1 MDQLT
6 LQYTDAAETHPYPIR
21 FEARQRMETAWAQTS
36 WSFRNGSL
44 NTVRTVWI
52 PPAALT
58 WTSSGSY
65 NEAYVD
71 GDSRVV
77 WNHMLEV
84 WISSDRGFV
93 EFVKAAIRER
103 LAAEGK
109 PDPYP

>member
-1 MDQLT
+1 
-6 LQYTDAAETHPYPIR
+6 
-21 FEARQRMETAWAQTS
+21 METAWAQTS
-36 WSFRNGSL
+36 WRFRDGSQL
-44 NTVRTVWI
+44 MVRTVWT

-58 WTSSGSY
+58 WTSGGSH

-84 WISSDRGFV
+84 WISYDREFV
-93 EFVKAAIRER
+93 EFVKSATRER

-109 PDPYP
+109 PDPYR